1 MIKKQIIES
10 ILKSRNILI
19 TGHVNPD
26 GDSIGS
32 QLCLSLMLKARKIPH
47 RIINYGEI
55 PEKYQFLPGCNSIIK
70 PEGFDGQS
78 EIFDTA
84 VFFEC
89 SNLERAG
96 GVAQLIGEDCR
107 VINIDHHIDNDRFGD
122 LNWTDPKASAVGV
135 MVYEMFRE
143 NSIEIDKDMAT
154 NLYAAILTDTGRFH
168 FNNTTPRCLRTAAD
182 LVEIGADPVGIT
194 DKVYFNHSRQKLLL
208 TGLALSTI
216 RYLLNGRLCYL
227 TVDLNIMEK
236 ASARKS
242 DTEGLI
248 NKTLNASGVEI
259 GVLFTEVDNSST
271 KVSFRSQTSIDV
283 EAIASH
289 FGGGGHINASG
300 AVIELPLKRATETVL
315 DYVKGRMN
323 GSA

>member
-10 ILKSRNILI
+10 ILKSRNVLI

-32 QLCLSLMLKARKIPH
+32 QLCFSLMLKAKNIKH
-47 RIINYGEI
+47 QVINSGEI
-55 PEKYQFLPGCNSIIK
+55 PEKYQFLPACDLIIK
-70 PEGFDGQS
+70 PEEFDTES
-78 EIFDTA
+78 EPFDTA
-84 VFFEC
+84 VIFEC

-96 GVAQLIGEDCR
+96 GVARLIGEDCR
-107 VINIDHHIDNDRFGD
+107 VINIDHHIDNDSYGD

-135 MVYEMFRE
+135 MLYEMLRDS
-143 NSIEIDKDMAT
+143 SIEIDKDMAT
-154 NLYAAILTDTGRFH
+154 NLYAALLTDTGRFH
-168 FNNTTPRCLRTAAD
+168 FNNTNPRCLRTAAD
-182 LVEIGADPVGIT
+182 LLEIGADPVGIT
-194 DKVYFNHSRQKLLL
+194 DKIYFEHSRQKLLL
-208 TGLALSTI
+208 TGLALSSI
-216 RYLLNGRLCYL
+216 RYLLDGRLCYL
-227 TVDLNIMEK
+227 TIDLNMMEK
-236 ASARKS
+236 SAANKG

-259 GVLFTEVDNSST
+259 GVLFTEVDNSCT
-271 KVSFRSQTSIDV
+271 KVSFRSQSDTNV
-283 EAIASH
+283 EAIAAH

-315 DYVKGRMN
+315 DYVKDRMD

>member
-10 ILKSRNILI
+10 LLKSRNVLI

-32 QLCLSLMLKARKIPH
+32 QLCLSLMLKAKNIRH
-47 RIINYGEI
+47 RVINDGEI
-55 PEKYQFLPGCNSIIK
+55 PDKYHFLPGCDLIIK
-70 PEGFDGQS
+70 PEEFDELS
-78 EIFDTA
+78 EPFDTA

-96 GVAQLIGEDCR
+96 GVAQLISEDCR
-107 VINIDHHIDNDRFGD
+107 VINIDHHIDNDSFGD

-135 MVYEMFRE
+135 MIYEMFRD

-154 NLYAAILTDTGRFH
+154 NLYVAILTDTGRFH

-182 LVEIGADPVGIT
+182 LVEIGADPVCIT
-194 DKVYFNHSRQKLLL
+194 DRVYFDQSQQRLLL

-227 TVDLNIMEK
+227 TIDLQMMDK
-236 ASARKS
+236 ASANKS

-259 GVLFTEVDNSST
+259 GVLFTEVDNTCT
-271 KVSFRSQTSIDV
+271 KVSFRSQSDTNV

-289 FGGGGHINASG
+289 FGGGGHLNASG
-300 AVIELPLKRATETVL
+300 AVIELPLKRATEKVL
-315 DYVKGRMN
+315 DYVKDRMD